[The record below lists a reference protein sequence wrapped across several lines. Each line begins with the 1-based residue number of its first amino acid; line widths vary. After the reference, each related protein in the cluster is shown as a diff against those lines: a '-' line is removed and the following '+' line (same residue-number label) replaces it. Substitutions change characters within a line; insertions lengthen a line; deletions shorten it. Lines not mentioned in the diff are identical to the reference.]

1 MKEARLMDRHSVQR
15 DAMDDGTCTRCGA
28 PSEGEHCSPCREEL
42 LTLARSAL
50 QWAGEKRPPAIDM
63 SAESAT
69 PDMPSFAAPPAG
81 AQPYHGFPLLENVT
95 ASGFRLGMIT
105 NFLAFPETRGD
116 AYVIAPDGSR
126 AGLVWEETDR
136 TYFEQAGPIS
146 EDRWGVWAAGFVY
159 PMRSKADARKN
170 LETIVPGLRDAWQR
184 WVRGEYD
191 EMLPTSELIE
201 RQRELL
207 ESEDPEVV
215 ARANLDL
222 GELLE
227 EDGDT
232 DGAMAAFSRAMASPL
247 QWSVA
252 WGAYRMAGLY
262 TMRGMTEQ
270 AEEALRYAIAIGVSP
285 LTGLAALELG
295 ALLER
300 QENSAGAKAAYQIA
314 MGSDDGD
321 AAAAAANQLAYLLQ
335 AEGDAE
341 AAEKLYRE
349 IVESGSPEAAGW
361 AAYNLGLLL
370 ERRGDAQEA
379 REVWQKSAESEHAN
393 GDAAY
398 ALGRLLEADGDTAG
412 ALEAYRVAVN
422 TIPADDIGFP
432 AVAAASLL
440 DDVGE
445 IEEAVRMDA
454 RAIDTGVPRHM
465 GWALTNLGRILERLG
480 DHDDAE
486 QAYRDAIALGVP
498 EVTEAAGRYLERTA

>member
-1 MKEARLMDRHSVQR
+1 MDE
-15 DAMDDGTCTRCGA
+15 GTCIRCGA
-28 PSEGEHCSPCREEL
+28 ASAGEHCTACRDEL
-42 LTLARSAL
+42 VQLARSIL
-50 QWAGEKRPPAIDM
+50 HWTGERRLPAIDM
-63 SAESAT
+63 AAESAT
-69 PDMPSFAAPPAG
+69 PDMPSFAAPPVG
-81 AQPYHGFPLLENVT
+81 SQPYHGFPLLDNVT

-146 EDRWGVWAAGFVY
+146 EERWGVWAAGFIY
-159 PMRSKADARKN
+159 PMRSKGDARKN

-184 WVRGEYD
+184 WARGEYD
-191 EMLPTSELIE
+191 EMVPTSELIE

-207 ESEDPEVV
+207 ESEDPEVL

-222 GELLE
+222 GDLLE
-227 EDGDT
+227 EEGDT
-232 DGAMAAFSRAMASPL
+232 DGAMAAFGRVMASPL
-247 QWSVA
+247 PWAVA
-252 WGAYRMAGLY
+252 WGAYRMAALY
-262 TMRGMTEQ
+262 TVRGMPEQ
-270 AEEALRYAIAIGVSP
+270 AQEALRYAIAVGVTSVA
-285 LTGLAALELG
+285 GVAALELG

-300 QENSAGAKAAYQIA
+300 QGDSAGAKEAYRTA
-314 MGSDDGD
+314 MELEDTD
-321 AAAAAANQLAYLLQ
+321 AAASAANQLAYLLQ
-335 AEGDAE
+335 GEGDVE

-349 IVESGSPEAAGW
+349 IVESGSPEASGW

-370 ERRGDAQEA
+370 EQRGEMEEA
-379 REVWQKSAESEHAN
+379 EEIWRQSAESEHAN

-398 ALGRLLEADGDTAG
+398 ALGRLLEEKGDATG

-440 DDVGE
+440 DDLGE

-465 GWALTNLGRILERLG
+465 GWAMVNLGRILERLG
-480 DHDDAE
+480 AHEDAE
-486 QAYRDAIALGVP
+486 QAYRDAIALAVP
-498 EVTEAAGRYLERTA
+498 EVTEAAERCLERAETAAG

>member
-1 MKEARLMDRHSVQR
+1 MDTS
-15 DAMDDGTCTRCGA
+15 TCIRCGA
-28 PSEGEHCSPCREEL
+28 PGEGEHCPACRDEL
-42 LTLARSAL
+42 IALARSIL

-105 NFLAFPETRGD
+105 NFLAFPESRGD

-126 AGLVWEETDR
+126 AGLVWEETDH

-146 EDRWGVWAAGFVY
+146 EDRWGVWAAGFIY
-159 PMRSKADARKN
+159 PMRSKEDARKN

-191 EMLPTSELIE
+191 EMVPTSELIE

-227 EDGDT
+227 EDGDM

-247 QWSVA
+247 QWAVA

-262 TMRGMTEQ
+262 TLRGLTGQ

-300 QENSAGAKAAYQIA
+300 QEESAGAKEAYRTA
-314 MGSDDGD
+314 MGSDDAD

-335 AEGDAE
+335 GEGDTE

-349 IVESGSPEAAGW
+349 IVESGSAEASGW

-370 ERRGDAQEA
+370 ERRGDIQEA
-379 REVWQKSAESEHAN
+379 REVWRQSAESEHAN

-398 ALGRLLEADGDTAG
+398 ALGRLLEAEGDTAG

-422 TIPADDIGFP
+422 TIPAEDIGFP

-440 DDVGE
+440 NDLGE

-454 RAIDTGVPRHM
+454 RAIDTGVPRHV

-480 DHDDAE
+480 AHEDAE

-498 EVTEAAGRYLERTA
+498 EVSEAAGRHVEQTESAAG